1 LAFLAR
7 GSGCRHSVSFFVSE
21 LSAAS
26 LKPWDGIPLLRTLLN
41 FCAGR
46 KPYEW
51 QKHVEIGGK
60 LPMQAYCP
68 LGQESPCSR
77 RQTTVINNY
86 NFNKQGFEVVYL
98 KRLLTLVVVMK
109 IVELWKASQPTDT
122 REFTI

>member
-1 LAFLAR
+1 
-7 GSGCRHSVSFFVSE
+7 
-21 LSAAS
+21 
-26 LKPWDGIPLLRTLLN
+26 
-41 FCAGR
+41 
-46 KPYEW
+46 
-51 QKHVEIGGK
+51 
-60 LPMQAYCP
+60 MQAYCP